1 MAASPDAVIDDN
13 RLVEIKCP
21 YSAKTKEISEETV
34 PYLNYVNDTLELD
47 NSHDYNYQVQGQF
60 FCFGRKECTFIVYTL
75 KDIKTVTILRD
86 EHFIENMLKKLKE
99 FFETHF
105 KKAVLNRVFFP
116 TNGLNA
122 EMCLIEFLWNSWYTL
137 DFPVY

>member
-21 YSAKTKEISEETV
+21 YSAKNKEISEETV

-47 NSHDYNYQVQGQF
+47 NSHDYYYQVQGQF

-137 DFPVY
+137 DLPVY

>member
-1 MAASPDAVIDDN
+1 M
-13 RLVEIKCP
+13 
-21 YSAKTKEISEETV
+21 
-34 PYLNYVNDTLELD
+34 
-47 NSHDYNYQVQGQF
+47 QGQL
-60 FCFGRKECTFIVYTL
+60 FCSGRKECTFIGYTL
-75 KDIKTVTILRD
+75 KDIKTVTILID

-122 EMCLIEFLWNSWYTL
+122 EMCLIEVLWNSWYTL
-137 DFPVY
+137 DFPVN